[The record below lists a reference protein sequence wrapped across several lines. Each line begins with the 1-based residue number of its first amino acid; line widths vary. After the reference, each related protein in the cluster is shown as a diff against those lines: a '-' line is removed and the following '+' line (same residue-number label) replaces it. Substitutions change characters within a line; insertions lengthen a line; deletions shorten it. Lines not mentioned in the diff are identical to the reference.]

1 MMTKKTIFILSLA
14 LVGWVFYT
22 PYSAAAAVVISDLEN
37 ALMCKCDDN
46 CGKVM
51 INCTC
56 STSDK
61 TRADFRK
68 KLESGLT
75 TEQVIQ
81 IYVDKYGETILSAPT
96 KTGFNLT
103 AWLTPFAAL
112 VGGGFGIR
120 KIAQAW
126 LSKGRK
132 GNKEKE
138 EGAQEEKSSSQA
150 ISGEYSKRLE
160 KELDKL
166 EL

>member
-1 MMTKKTIFILSLA
+1 MAKKTIFILGLV
-14 LVGWVFYT
+14 LVGWVLFT
-22 PYSAAAAVVISDLEN
+22 PYSVSAAVVISDLEN
-37 ALMCKCDDN
+37 ALMCKCDDK

-112 VGGGFGIR
+112 VGGGLGIR
-120 KIAQAW
+120 KIAQTW
-126 LSKGRK
+126 LSKGSK
-132 GNKEKE
+132 GNKDKE
-138 EGAQEEKSSSQA
+138 EEGQETENSSEP

>member
-1 MMTKKTIFILSLA
+1 MAKKAIFILSLVFA
-14 LVGWVFYT
+14 GWVFLA
-22 PYSAAAAVVISDLEN
+22 PASAAVVISDLEN
-37 ALMCKCDDN
+37 ALMCKCDDK

-81 IYVDKYGETILSAPT
+81 IYVDKYGETVLSAPT

-112 VGGGFGIR
+112 VGGGLGIR
-120 KIAQAW
+120 KIAQTW
-126 LSKGRK
+126 LSKNRK
-132 GNKEKE
+132 GNKDEKE
-138 EGAQEEKSSSQA
+138 EGQEEKGSSEP

>member
-1 MMTKKTIFILSLA
+1 MAKKTIFILSLVLA
-14 LVGWVFYT
+14 GWVFCS
-22 PYSAAAAVVISDLEN
+22 PYSASAAVVISDLEN
-37 ALMCKCDDN
+37 ALMCKCDDK

-75 TEQVIQ
+75 KEQIIQ
-81 IYVDKYGETILSAPT
+81 IYVDKYGETVLSAPT

-112 VGGGFGIR
+112 VGGGLGIR

-126 LSKGRK
+126 LGKNRK
-132 GNKEKE
+132 GNKDEGE
-138 EGAQEEKSSSQA
+138 EGQEVKNSSEP

>member
-1 MMTKKTIFILSLA
+1 MTKKTIFILN
-14 LVGWVFYT
+14 LVLVSWVFFT
-22 PYSAAAAVVISDLEN
+22 PYSASAAVVISDLEN
-37 ALMCKCDDN
+37 ALMCKCDDK

-112 VGGGFGIR
+112 VGGGLGIR

-132 GNKEKE
+132 GNKVE
-138 EGAQEEKSSSQA
+138 EPADEEIPSEP
-150 ISGEYSKRLE
+150 ISGDDSRRLE

>member
-1 MMTKKTIFILSLA
+1 MKKKTIFISTWIFSGFMFFFA
-14 LVGWVFYT
+14 F
-22 PYSAAAAVVISDLEN
+22 SASAAVVITDLEN
-37 ALMCKCDDN
+37 ALMCKCDDK

-75 TEQVIQ
+75 VEQVIQ
-81 IYVDKYGETILSAPT
+81 IYVDKYGETVLSAPT

-112 VGGGFGIR
+112 VGGGLGIR

-126 LSKGRK
+126 LNKGRK
-132 GNKEKE
+132 KELRINEEIEDNKSPDVIPSK
-138 EGAQEEKSSSQA
+138 
-150 ISGEYSKRLE
+150 YSKMLK
-160 KELDKL
+160 KELEKL